1 MRAVTVNGKIDSDLL
16 GVTLSHEH
24 LKIDQACWYEQSP
37 HNRLI
42 GDAPVESIDREVLR
56 KNPYISK
63 DNLVLDDLDNAV
75 QELKRFSQLGGSSIV
90 DVTVPGIGRDPIYLK
105 EVSQATGVNIICA
118 TGWYV
123 QSSHPPIVKQLSIDD
138 LAEIMRKD
146 LTDGIETTSVRAGVI
161 GEIGITGAITEDE
174 NKVLHAAARAHKATG
189 APIAVHAL
197 AFLRRK
203 YAFLAL
209 DILEKE
215 DVDLSHVIICHV
227 DFDNGL
233 NKAYHTNLMER
244 GASIGFDNFGLEYPD
259 CSKWLQTD
267 GSQLLVA
274 DDSERIRVLHEL
286 AQNGFASRIVLS
298 HDTCMKLQLRKYGG
312 AGYSHILERVLPAL
326 RNAGVSENDIRS
338 MLVENPKRLLAY
350 S

>member
-1 MRAVTVNGKIDSDLL
+1 MHAVTVNGKIDGDLL

-37 HNRLI
+37 RNRCVS
-42 GDAPVESIDREVLR
+42 DAPVESIDREILR

-75 QELKRFSQLGGSSIV
+75 QELKRFSQLGGSSII

-105 EVSQATGVNIICA
+105 EISQATGVNIICA

-123 QSSHPPIVKQLSIDD
+123 QSSHPPIVTQLGIDE
-138 LAEIMRKD
+138 LAEIMCKD
-146 LTDGIETTSVRAGVI
+146 LTDGIETTSVRAGII
-161 GEIGITGAITEDE
+161 GEIGITGPITENE

-189 APIAVHAL
+189 APIAVHVL
-197 AFLRRK
+197 AFLPRK
-203 YAFLAL
+203 YAFPAL

-244 GASIGFDNFGLEYPD
+244 GPLLGLTTSGSNIQIALNGYR
-259 CSKWLQTD
+259 QTVP
-267 GSQLLVA
+267 SFWSPTTL
-274 DDSERIRVLHEL
+274 
-286 AQNGFASRIVLS
+286 
-298 HDTCMKLQLRKYGG
+298 
-312 AGYSHILERVLPAL
+312 
-326 RNAGVSENDIRS
+326 NA
-338 MLVENPKRLLAY
+338 
-350 S
+350 